1 MEHDLQYWASL
12 LAVGGQGWLVQ
23 LLILLTVASLVHV
36 VVNRVLASLLAKLER
51 TPSVWDY
58 VLAHAAR
65 RPLQLILWAV
75 AFMLA
80 AVVIDQRHGLGI
92 AESLQPL
99 NQVGVVVLLT
109 WFLWRLIKRSESAL
123 VDPQQMRKPMDATT
137 VGAIGKL
144 LRLTLLVI
152 TVLVV
157 LQTFGYSVSGL
168 LAFGGIGGIAVGFAA
183 KDLLA
188 NFFGGLMIY
197 LDRPFK
203 VGDWIR
209 SPDQEIEGTV
219 EEIGW
224 RQTRIRTFS
233 KRPLYVPNS
242 TFANISVENPSRMT
256 NRRIFETVGIRYEDA
271 DKAEKIVAE
280 VKLMLQHHADIDT
293 SQTLIVN
300 LNAFSPSSLDFF
312 IYTFTKTT
320 DWVRFHEIKQD
331 VMLKVIDIVAAQGAE
346 MAYPTSTVHLASMPE
361 TTS

>member
-1 MEHDLQYWASL
+1 MEQDLQYWASL
-12 LAVGGQGWLVQ
+12 LAAGGQGWLVQ

-80 AVVIDQRHGLGI
+80 AVVVDQRHGLGI

-109 WFLWRLIKRSESAL
+109 WFLWRLIRRSESAL
-123 VDPQQMRKPMDATT
+123 VDPQQMRKPMDVTT

-271 DKAEKIVAE
+271 DKVEKIIAE
-280 VKLMLQHHADIDT
+280 VKQMLQSHADIDT
-293 SQTLIVN
+293 TQTLIVN

-331 VMLKVIDIVAAQGAE
+331 VMLKVIDIVAAQDAE
-346 MAYPTSTVHLASMPE
+346 MAYPTSTVHLASMPD
-361 TTS
+361 TAS